1 MTSAAGETVESAE
14 NADVPTES
22 EQSTVDTA
30 VEQSIVDADVDQ
42 STVDEQVAVPAE
54 STVDE
59 PTLDL
64 VDPDHLRAAVEAVL
78 LVVDQPVDVT
88 TLAQTL
94 NVPKPD
100 VQTAL
105 ETLRA
110 EYDEGNRGIDLR
122 ELAGGWRLYSRDDY
136 AAYVERFV
144 LDGQQTRLT
153 QAALETLAVIAYRQP
168 VTRAR
173 VSAVRGV
180 GVDAVMRTLTTRGLI
195 EECGTDA
202 ETGGGLYR
210 TTPLFLEKLGLKSLD
225 ELSPLAPLLPD
236 HTELDATITDE

>member
-1 MTSAAGETVESAE
+1 MTSAEADTGDIPENAAVAVESDESTVE
-14 NADVPTES
+14 P
-22 EQSTVDTA
+22 EQSTVEPD
-30 VEQSIVDADVDQ
+30 EQSIEDTDAVAAAG
-42 STVDEQVAVPAE
+42 STVDDE
-54 STVDE
+54 E

-64 VDPDHLRAAVEAVL
+64 VDHDRLKAAVEAVL

-105 ETLRA
+105 ELLRA

-136 AAYVERFV
+136 AEYVERFV

-153 QAALETLAVIAYRQP
+153 QAALETLSVIAYRQP

-180 GVDAVMRTLTTRGLI
+180 GVDAVMRTLTTRGLV

-210 TTPLFLEKLGLKSLD
+210 TTTLFLEKLGLKSLE
-225 ELSPLAPLLPD
+225 ELPPLAPLLPD
-236 HTELDATITDE
+236 HTELDSADIA